1 MNNST
6 ISDQEIDRN
15 QWNAVFTSITNEYRG
30 VHARLEVF
38 GRDLGDQTPT
48 EDTPFQ
54 GISADNKDGENV
66 VWIDFGDN
74 LTRGVHGVKAVRML
88 APAGGNGPVI
98 EVAAEDGTKTL
109 LRLGLPGEY
118 ALPRGERQ

>member
-1 MNNST
+1 MNNTT

-30 VHARLEVF
+30 VHARLEII
-38 GRDLGDQTPT
+38 GKDLGDQAPT

-74 LTRGVHGVKAVRML
+74 LNHGIHGVKAVRML
-88 APAGGNGPVI
+88 PPTGANGPVI
-98 EVAAEDGTKTL
+98 EVAADDGTKTL

-118 ALPRGERQ
+118 ALPPGERQ